1 LACRVCASGQDG
13 HKLIGLVDEPC
24 EVAVQAE
31 QLGSGSQLEP
41 VARFSNLFERN
52 PGLMDEVS
60 WAFRTSRFLV
70 VGPARRAASLQ
81 LFDDGFAPRLLS
93 ELRKQLDDSSS

>member
-1 LACRVCASGQDG
+1 
-13 HKLIGLVDEPC
+13 
-24 EVAVQAE
+24 
-31 QLGSGSQLEP
+31 
-41 VARFSNLFERN
+41 
-52 PGLMDEVS
+52 MDEVS